1 MTYLSRSCFHQCTEK
16 RSTEPPSLDTGNLS
30 SDLQES
36 HGHATRAWYTRPS
49 CHGQQGN
56 FFALLLSYTMV
67 MAGVGVT
74 AVTPRDA
81 VTVTRV
87 AAAGHPQQHH
97 SSPLAGWRESAYST
111 VQYSTVQYSVSM
123 VPEQILLAAAVSL
136 AAISASEVELR
147 RNLMRSRARPQ
158 AVRHHHAKHF
168 GQQQAGGEQPQM
180 VGVVTTDNGDN

>member
-56 FFALLLSYTMV
+56 FFALLLLYTMV

-111 VQYSTVQYSVSM
+111 VQYSTVQYSTVSAWS
-123 VPEQILLAAAVSL
+123 PSRSSSQPP
-136 AAISASEVELR
+136 SASPPSPPR
-147 RNLMRSRARPQ
+147 RWSC
-158 AVRHHHAKHF
+158 
-168 GQQQAGGEQPQM
+168 AG
-180 VGVVTTDNGDN
+180 T

>member
-1 MTYLSRSCFHQCTEK
+1 
-16 RSTEPPSLDTGNLS
+16 
-30 SDLQES
+30 
-36 HGHATRAWYTRPS
+36 
-49 CHGQQGN
+49 
-56 FFALLLSYTMV
+56 

-168 GQQQAGGEQPQM
+168 GQQQAGGEQQM
-180 VGVVTTDNGDN
+180 VGVVTTDNGD